1 MKVGLIS
8 SCVPLV
14 LGGARNIVDWL
25 HEKLAERGIRSE
37 VVYLPSSDD
46 PQTILEQ
53 MAAFRL
59 ISLENYFDRVITFRP
74 PAHVVRHSNKVAWF
88 IHHIRLYYDL
98 WESSFNPLP
107 DTAPSRALREAVMR
121 ADTAALSEARAV
133 YTISRT
139 VQERLLRYNG
149 IPSRVLYPPLA
160 RPEIFHSGPYGDE
173 IVCISRMEPH
183 KRQDLLLDAMRY
195 VRSGV
200 RLRLCGASMS
210 PGYVAGLRGRIARHG
225 LGDKVILEDR
235 WISEEE
241 KAQRLAGALALAYV
255 PLDEDSYG
263 YSTLEAAHAQRC
275 TVTVSDAGGL
285 LEFVVP
291 EECGLVTPPTPQ
303 GLAEAFDR
311 LYTDRRLAQELG
323 HAAQRRLE
331 KLDIGWDL
339 VVDALLA

>member
-1 MKVGLIS
+1 VRVGLIS

-14 LGGARNIVDWL
+14 FGGARNIVDWL
-25 HEKLAERGIRSE
+25 HDKLTERGVHSE
-37 VVYLPSSDD
+37 VVYLPSTDE
-46 PQTILEQ
+46 PRTILEQ

-74 PAHVVRHSNKVAWF
+74 PAHVVRHANKVAWF

-107 DTAPSRALREAVMR
+107 DTAPSRALREAIMR

-133 YTISRT
+133 YANSRT
-139 VQERLLRYNG
+139 VQERLLRYNR
-149 IPSRVLYPPLA
+149 IRSEVLYPPLA
-160 RPEIFHSGPYGDE
+160 RPETFYSGPYGEE
-173 IVCISRMEPH
+173 IVCVSRMEPH

-210 PGYVAGLRGRIARHG
+210 PGYVASLRGRIARHG

-263 YSTLEAAHAQRC
+263 YPTLEAAQAQRC

-291 EECGLVTPPTPQ
+291 DVCGLVTPPTPQ

-311 LYTDRRLAQELG
+311 LYADRRLARDLG
-323 HAAQRRLE
+323 RAAHRRLDD
-331 KLDIGWDL
+331 LGIGWDR
-339 VVDALLA
+339 VVDTLLA